1 MAPDA
6 TQPDAGQPGT
16 GQPGTAG
23 PGTGRMAGRPRD
35 GRPGRRP
42 PKQRRP
48 PKPPRRPGP
57 AYARRNPTTRMVGY
71 TLLTIAGLITV
82 LPLVYL
88 VSLSLQTEGETLSGQ
103 AVLVPH
109 SPQWGNY
116 ATLFRDAPFGDFIVN
131 SLVVAGGISLTH
143 LLLDPLAGY
152 VFAKFRFPLRNTLF
166 LAILSTLMIPFFV
179 RMIPLYVMMS
189 NLGWLNSYQAL
200 ITPFMMDAFGIFLM
214 RQFIQPIPDDLL
226 DAGRV
231 DGASEFTIYRRIVLP
246 QARPALAVLGLFTF
260 VFQWN
265 EFLWPL
271 VATTTEDMRTIPL
284 GLTLFN
290 QENFT
295 LWQLTA
301 AGSVLMF
308 VPTALI
314 LLFSQRYLVGGITL
328 TGLK

>member
-1 MAPDA
+1 
-6 TQPDAGQPGT
+6 
-16 GQPGTAG
+16 
-23 PGTGRMAGRPRD
+23 
-35 GRPGRRP
+35 
-42 PKQRRP
+42 
-48 PKPPRRPGP
+48 
-57 AYARRNPTTRMVGY
+57 MVGY